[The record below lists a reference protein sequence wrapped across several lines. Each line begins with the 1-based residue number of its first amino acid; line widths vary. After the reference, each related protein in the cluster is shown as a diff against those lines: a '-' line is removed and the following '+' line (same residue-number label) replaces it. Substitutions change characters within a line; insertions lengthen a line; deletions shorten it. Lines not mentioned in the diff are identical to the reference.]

1 MRFKVDENVA
11 AEAVAGMRA
20 AGYDATS
27 VFEQSLG
34 GRAHREIASVCKR
47 EGRILITL
55 DTDFSNIRTYPP
67 SDCPGLIVLRLSK
80 QSAAEV
86 VRVLGRLVEVLQSSD
101 CRGQLWIVEPQRIRI
116 RS

>member
-11 AEAVAGMRA
+11 TEAIGVLLA
-20 AGYDATS
+20 AGYDATT
-27 VFEQSLG
+27 VFEQALG
-34 GRAHREIASVCKR
+34 GRADRDIASVCKR

-55 DTDFSNIRTYPP
+55 DTDFSDIRTYRP
-67 SDCPGLIVLRLSK
+67 SDCPGLIVLRLPK

-86 VRVLGRLVEVLQSSD
+86 VRMMGRLLEVFRSD
-101 CRGQLWIVEPQRIRI
+101 QCRGQLWIVEPQRIRV